1 MQRNL
6 YDYEKQGKVNNE
18 IAERTA
24 LQFLLTGKFIL
35 AYFYGGIKLSFAISF
50 CAVA

>member
-1 MQRNL
+1 VQRNL
-6 YDYEKQGKVNNE
+6 YDYEKQRKVNHK
-18 IAERTA
+18 IAEHTA

-35 AYFYGGIKLSFAISF
+35 AYFYGDIKLSFAISF